1 MKWDLE
7 GGDLKLTVQ
16 LHNGSDEHD
25 WNCEKNVIIF
35 TNSHVKYSNKNDKM
49 GGGWGVVRP
58 WAKGTCW
65 GIGWAWGGPG
75 AVVQRRHHAEALL
88 AGLHAPD

>member
-35 TNSHVKYSNKNDKM
+35 TNSHVKYSNKNGKM
-49 GGGWGVVRP
+49 FK
-58 WAKGTCW
+58 A
-65 GIGWAWGGPG
+65 
-75 AVVQRRHHAEALL
+75 
-88 AGLHAPD
+88 